1 MTQAKARLISLV
13 FLLLTGVALWQA
25 QYFKIDAS
33 ADTLLTKGNKL
44 YLITQQA
51 SQTYNPEEF
60 ILIAYKPESSA
71 IFSEPVLTFIDS
83 LSAKIQEVERV
94 KSVRSVVNVP
104 IFAGMSSFSADI
116 DPNALSWQQQRF
128 SEEKMKYALT
138 HHPLYEDLLFNKA
151 QTALSMQV
159 VFESN
164 KELDKLNS
172 ELVAIETKMLE
183 RELTDEEQERAG
195 DLRSQKEKIEEKLSV
210 KRKQEIDQIREI
222 LNNASANGEFFLGG
236 NNLLAYQMIN
246 IIKNDLVVFGA
257 AILLIV
263 SVLLLVLFRRL
274 KWLVLPLTCCFVSV
288 VFTLGLLGGLG
299 IKVTVISANVVALQ
313 IILTLAVVIHIIVQ
327 YQEEVAKLKE
337 ASESLDQTEIVTRTI
352 KEKLN
357 PCFYAGLTTAIGF
370 GSLIFSGIQPVITF
384 GWMMVIALAVTLL
397 VSLVLFPSLLIG
409 FCRADT
415 KHVTVKWLDTLMHGL
430 ASAVDK
436 FPRGI
441 IITSIVVAAT
451 GVGGCFLLTAENSF
465 LNYFKS
471 STDVSRELT
480 FIDKEFGGSTPF
492 DILLTIPQ
500 SQRDPQLVVTAEA
513 IQTLEAVQA
522 KMAEKEAIGSITS
535 IADFT
540 RMASVVNKKPLV
552 EYELSALYYALDKQL
567 KDDLF
572 GAYFAEN
579 KNEMRIS
586 MRVIDSTPGLNR
598 EQLVEQVHA
607 DMAAAGVDKANYK
620 LSSLFILYQ
629 DIIARLMN
637 SQIMTL
643 AIVYLAMAV
652 VLVFIFKSIKVALI
666 ALVPNVITTAAIM
679 GFLGFAGIPLD
690 LMTMTIA
697 AVAMGISVDDT
708 IHYVHRFQEE
718 VANKSD
724 NPVRSSHLSVGYALL
739 YTTSIIVIGFVSLV
753 FSDFVPSILFGLLTS
768 LAMLLALITDISILP
783 VLLKTYCSKAKPA
796 KTQPA

>member
-1 MTQAKARLISLV
+1 MTKAKARLISLF
-13 FLLLTGVALWQA
+13 FLILTGVALWQA

-44 YLITQQA
+44 FLITQQA

-60 ILIAYKPESSA
+60 ILIAYKPASGN

-83 LSAKIQEVERV
+83 LSAKIESVDRV
-94 KSVRSVVNVP
+94 KSVRSLVNVP
-104 IFAGMSSFSADI
+104 IFAGMDSFSADI
-116 DPNALSWQQQRF
+116 DPNALSWKTQQF
-128 SEEKMKYALT
+128 SEAKMKYALT
-138 HHPLYEDLLFNKA
+138 HHPLYEDLLFNKK

-164 KELDKLNS
+164 KELDALNS
-172 ELVAIETKMLE
+172 EIVAIESHQLE
-183 RELTDEEQERAG
+183 RDLTREEKAQVEQ
-195 DLRSQKEKIEEKLSV
+195 LREKKEKIEEKLNV
-210 KRKQEIDQIREI
+210 RRKKEIDQIRSI
-222 LNNASANGEFFLGG
+222 LDGASANGEFFLGG

-246 IIKNDLVVFGA
+246 IIKSDLVIFGA
-257 AILLIV
+257 AILIIV
-263 SVLLLVLFRRL
+263 SMLLLVLFRRL

-327 YQEEVAKLKE
+327 YQEEVAKQKE
-337 ASESLDQTEIVTRTI
+337 SNKALDQQTLVTSTI
-352 KEKLN
+352 KEKLK

-370 GSLIFSGIQPVITF
+370 GSLIFSGIQPIITF

-409 FCRADT
+409 FCSADA
-415 KHVTVKWLDTLMHGL
+415 KKVTMKWLDALMHSL
-430 ASAVDK
+430 ANMVGR
-436 FPRGI
+436 FPRAI
-441 IITSIVVAAT
+441 VIASVVATLA
-451 GVGGCFLLTAENSF
+451 GVSGCFLLTAENSF

-492 DILLTIPQ
+492 DILLTIPE
-500 SQRDPQLVVTAEA
+500 SQRDPKLVITAEA

-522 KMAEKEAIGSITS
+522 KMAEKDAIGSITS
-535 IADFT
+535 VADFT

-579 KNEMRIS
+579 KNEVRIA
-586 MRVIDSTPGLNR
+586 MRVIDSTEGLNR
-598 EQLVEQVHA
+598 EQLVEQIHA
-607 DMAAAGVDKANYK
+607 DLAEAGVDKSNYK

-637 SQIMTL
+637 SQLMTL

-652 VLVFIFKSIKVALI
+652 VLVVIFKSIKVSLI
-666 ALVPNVITTAAIM
+666 ALVPNIITTASIM

-697 AVAMGISVDDT
+697 AVAMGISMDDT

-718 VANKSD
+718 VTNGSD

-739 YTTSIIVIGFVSLV
+739 YTTSIIVIGFISLV

-768 LAMLLALITDISILP
+768 LAMLLALITDMSILP
-783 VLLKTYCSKAKPA
+783 VLLKRYCSKAIEK
-796 KTQPA
+796 